1 MQTPRLLEK
10 PLAAPNMEL
19 IYVNPEG
26 PSGKP
31 VIENAIKHIRS
42 SFALMTMDDEE
53 TVTRLFSQTYLFP
66 SKAPCGKST
75 SCQGL
80 RDAGGGSQ
88 WTNPAR
94 PTGSRSDR
102 RDLLRRRACHLL
114 LEARRVDR

>member
-1 MQTPRLLEK
+1 MQTPRPLEK

-53 TVTRLFSQTYLFP
+53 TMTRLFSQTYLVP
-66 SKAPCGKST
+66 L
-75 SCQGL
+75 QGPMWQVNL
-80 RDAGGGSQ
+80 M
-88 WTNPAR
+88 
-94 PTGSRSDR
+94 SRSS
-102 RDLLRRRACHLL
+102 
-114 LEARRVDR
+114 